1 MESAK
6 ETEKECP
13 GRKKKNLKR
22 MDSQKPSEERI
33 LMESEMI
40 SPVKA
45 AEGSSMRRTQKGS
58 EDVVVKRSWVILIRT
73 VLVVVVCVGGRG
85 KVGC

>member
-45 AEGSSMRRTQKGS
+45 AEGSSMRRT
-58 EDVVVKRSWVILIRT
+58 
-73 VLVVVVCVGGRG
+73 
-85 KVGC
+85 